1 MAASR
6 YKWLNILLVFA
17 SMGFTTQKAVTAN
30 ESLIA
35 HPFYVSVTEFNFNEK
50 EKLMEI
56 TCKVFLDD
64 LEKALKTQ
72 TNSTVELTSPAVP
85 KKAQEI
91 VSAYFRKRL
100 QLKLD
105 DKSTQLEFV
114 GYEKEAA
121 SVWVYFQV
129 SNINTVKKITV
140 TNNIL
145 YEMHFN
151 QISIMHAQVGN
162 NKKSTRI
169 TNPEANAGF
178 EF

>member
-17 SMGFTTQKAVTAN
+17 SMGFTNQKAVTAN
-30 ESLIA
+30 VSSIG

-56 TCKVFLDD
+56 TSKVFLDD
-64 LEKALKTQ
+64 LEKALKNQ
-72 TNSTVELTSPAVP
+72 TNNTVELTNPAVP
-85 KKAQEI
+85 KKAQEM
-91 VSAYFRKRL
+91 VGAYFKKRL

-129 SNINTVKKITV
+129 SDVSSVKKIAV
-140 TNNIL
+140 TNTIL
-145 YEMHFN
+145 YEMYTT

-169 TNPEANAGF
+169 TNPETNAGF